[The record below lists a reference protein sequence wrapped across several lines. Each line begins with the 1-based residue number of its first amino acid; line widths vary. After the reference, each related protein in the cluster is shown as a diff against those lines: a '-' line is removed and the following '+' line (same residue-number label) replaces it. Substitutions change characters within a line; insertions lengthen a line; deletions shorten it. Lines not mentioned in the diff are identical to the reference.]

1 MFRLL
6 SIWFQDE
13 ETIVAVFRTTFPI
26 EFPYDPQERRFIKE
40 RAKETV
46 TKPNCIYST
55 FENKIEA
62 AFIQ

>member
-26 EFPYDPQERRFIKE
+26 EFPYDPQARRFIKE
-40 RAKETV
+40 REK
-46 TKPNCIYST
+46 
-55 FENKIEA
+55 
-62 AFIQ
+62 